1 MFTVLQL
8 EDGSNAL
15 LYKHVGDPNPG
26 TVVNVDAHANMRREQ
41 ELLISA
47 LRLETR
53 NLLWVASEAQQQQ
66 QSRGA
71 YG

>member
-1 MFTVLQL
+1 
-8 EDGSNAL
+8 
-15 LYKHVGDPNPG
+15 
-26 TVVNVDAHANMRREQ
+26 
-41 ELLISA
+41 LLISA